1 MTLLEIPA
9 HNLHPPVPPPNL
21 VVAEVV
27 EVEVEV
33 VEAEAEEEVAEVEEV
48 IMVVVPKYVPLQ
60 L

>member
-21 VVAEVV
+21 VAEEEVEVV
-27 EVEVEV
+27 EVEEEVMVEV
-33 VEAEAEEEVAEVEEV
+33 EVIVEVEVALE
-48 IMVVVPKYVPLQ
+48 YVPLQ